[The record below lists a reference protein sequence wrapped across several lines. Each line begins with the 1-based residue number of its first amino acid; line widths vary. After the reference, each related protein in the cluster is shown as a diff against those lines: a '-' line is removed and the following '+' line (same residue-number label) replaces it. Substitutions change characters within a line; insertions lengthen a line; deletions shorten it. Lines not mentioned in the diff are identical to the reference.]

1 MAAFAGS
8 LSLSDTRLIVVPTAP
23 VPVND
28 TFDIKL
34 GRAGTLVG
42 MGLANMTNV
51 NSAFK
56 VSKVSSTGVVT
67 DILAVAA
74 GAAVGNEVVSAAAYS
89 AAFAT
94 DYATTLALRSFTA
107 TDTLRVT
114 CTTASSAGVIDLDV
128 LFGKTPSNIS

>member
-1 MAAFAGS
+1 MAAFAAT
-8 LSLSDTRLIVVPTAP
+8 LSLSDTRLVVVPAAP
-23 VPVND
+23 VPSND
-28 TFDIKL
+28 TFDIKI

-42 MGLANMTNV
+42 LGLANMNTINA
-51 NSAFK
+51 AFK

-67 DILAVAA
+67 DIIAIAA
-74 GAAVGNEVVSAAAYS
+74 GAAVGNEIVSSTAFS

-114 CTTASSAGVIDLDV
+114 CTTANSAAVLDIDVV
-128 LFGKTPSNIS
+128 LSRTPAA